1 MTFPFVYVAENF
13 SEKEVAWSAIY
24 DAPCLVLKREN
35 DEKYIPRYGVPVYAI
50 YVKQESELYPGMAGF
65 YGHSAAYDLG
75 KLEHLKSYG
84 VNTERL

>member
-1 MTFPFVYVAENF
+1 MSRIRNPGQKKQKK
-13 SEKEVAWSAIY
+13 KEQNKSKIY
-24 DAPCLVLKREN
+24 H
-35 DEKYIPRYGVPVYAI
+35 I

-65 YGHSAAYDLG
+65 YGYSAAYDLG